1 MGYEL
6 LEFFRSRLACCMPL
20 LASVCYSHSGRES
33 GLSYPSSSTSCLCRL
48 GRLTRSVALVPS
60 DFMQAKLIPGFFLRW
75 EAAPHCPSFLN
86 PSQPCCAGIPVIFWI
101 LSDNCVFFE
110 SC

>member
-60 DFMQAKLIPGFFLRW
+60 DFMQAKLIPGFLLTWAAATHLPGFLD
-75 EAAPHCPSFLN
+75 
-86 PSQPCCAGIPVIFWI
+86 PSQACCAAIPVTFWF
-101 LSDNCVFFE
+101 LWDN
-110 SC
+110 